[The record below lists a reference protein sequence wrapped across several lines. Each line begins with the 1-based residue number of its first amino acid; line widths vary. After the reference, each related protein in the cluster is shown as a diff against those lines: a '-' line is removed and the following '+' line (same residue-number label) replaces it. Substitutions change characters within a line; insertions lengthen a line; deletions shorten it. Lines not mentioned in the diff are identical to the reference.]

1 MQRQPA
7 IQAAPWGVAARPAR
21 GPGRGLF
28 YIGLSLGFLA
38 VGWLWWHNTPSLDS
52 TAADLFTAIG
62 RLTGLA
68 GAYLILIQLLL
79 MSRLRWLERVVGFD
93 DLTAWHRDGGALTVI
108 LLLAHTLFITLGYEA
123 TAHDGFF
130 GQSWELIR
138 YYPDVLMSYVALAL
152 FVGVGFTSIR
162 AIRRRMAYETW
173 YFLHFYVYL
182 ALGLGF
188 AHQFAD
194 GQEFMSSLPA
204 RVFWSAL
211 HIAVIAALL
220 YGRVWD
226 PVRLN
231 LRHRLRV
238 THVVPEGPGVVS
250 LHVGGRRLEEVR
262 AQPGQFFRWRFLTRD
277 GWWQA
282 HPFSLSAAPRPAG
295 LRITVKALGDH
306 SRSLRR
312 LRPGVRVLAE
322 GPYGGFTVDRR
333 VRDHVLLIA
342 GGIGIAPIRALLD
355 TLPPGRAV
363 LIYRART
370 ERDLVLRQE
379 IDAIAAQ
386 TGTRV
391 VYLAGASR
399 AALEPAAL
407 AQMVPDVGYRDVFV
421 CGPPGMVQAVMG
433 SLKRLKVPRRQIH
446 VDPFEM

>member
-1 MQRQPA
+1 MQQQ
-7 IQAAPWGVAARPAR
+7 QAVLPYPTRAWRAPRWAVY
-21 GPGRGLF
+21 GL
-28 YIGLSLGFLA
+28 LAVGFVA
-38 VGWLWWHNTPSLDS
+38 VGWLWWHNTPSLAA
-52 TAADLFTAIG
+52 TAGDQFTAIG

-68 GAYLILIQLLL
+68 AAYLILLQLLL
-79 MSRLRWLERVVGFD
+79 MSRLRWLDRAIGAQ
-93 DLTAWHRDGGALTVI
+93 DLTAWHRDAGALTVL

-123 TAHDGFF
+123 ASLKKVSGGFF
-130 GQSWELIR
+130 GQSWQLIR
-138 YYPDVLMSYVALAL
+138 QYPDVLMAYVALLL

-173 YFLHFYVYL
+173 YYLHFYVYL

-220 YGRVWD
+220 YGRIWAPLAV
-226 PVRLN
+226 N
-231 LRHRLRV
+231 MRHRLRV

-250 LHVGGRRLEEVR
+250 LYVSGRRLDELG
-262 AQPGQFFRWRFLTRD
+262 AQAGQFFRWRFLTRD

-282 HPFSLSAAPRPAG
+282 HPFSLSAAPGRTT

-312 LRPGVRVLAE
+312 LRPGVRVVAE
-322 GPYGGFTVDRR
+322 GPYGGFTADRR
-333 VRDHVLLIA
+333 ARDHVLLIA

-355 TLPPGRAV
+355 DLPPGRAV

-370 ERDLVLRQE
+370 ERDLVLRAE
-379 IDAIAAQ
+379 IDALAERTA
-386 TGTRV
+386 TRV
-391 VYLAGASR
+391 IYRAGAPR
-399 AALEPAAL
+399 EALSAPGI
-407 AQMVPDVGYRDVFV
+407 AQMVPDVTWRDVFV

-433 SLKRLKVPRRQIH
+433 ALRRLRVPKNQIH

>member
-7 IQAAPWGVAARPAR
+7 IPAAPWAARARPA
-21 GPGRGLF
+21 PGSGRWIF
-28 YIGLSLGFLA
+28 YAGVAIGA
-38 VGWLWWHNTPSLDS
+38 VAVTWLWWHNTPSLAG

-68 GAYLILIQLLL
+68 AAYLILLQLLL
-79 MSRLRWLERVVGFD
+79 MSRLRWLDRAMGFD

-108 LLLAHTLFITLGYEA
+108 LLLAHTVFITLGYEA
-123 TAHDGFF
+123 TAHDGFL

-138 YYPDVLMSYVALAL
+138 EYPDVLMAYVALAL

-173 YFLHFYVYL
+173 YYLHFYVYL
-182 ALGLGF
+182 GLGLGF

-211 HIAVIAALL
+211 HLSVIAALL
-220 YGRVWD
+220 YGRLLA
-226 PVRLN
+226 PLAFNR
-231 LRHRLRV
+231 RHRLRIAQ
-238 THVVPEGPGVVS
+238 VVPEGPGVVS
-250 LHVGGRRLEEVR
+250 LYVTGRRLPELR
-262 AQPGQFFRWRFLTRD
+262 AQAGQFFRWRFLTRD

-282 HPFSLSAAPRPAG
+282 HPFSLSAAPRPDSM
-295 LRITVKALGDH
+295 RITVKALGDH

-312 LRPGVRVLAE
+312 LRRGVRVLAE
-322 GPYGGFTVDRR
+322 GPYGGFTADRR

-355 TLPPGRAV
+355 ALPPGRAV
-363 LIYRART
+363 LIYRARS

-379 IDAIAAQ
+379 IDAIAAHS
-386 TGTRV
+386 GARV
-391 VYLAGASR
+391 VYLAGAPRS
-399 AALEPAAL
+399 ALEPAGL
-407 AQMVPDVGYRDVFV
+407 AHLVPDVAHRDVFV

-433 SLKRLKVPRRQIH
+433 SLKRLRVPRRQIH

>member
-1 MQRQPA
+1 MQQQPA
-7 IQAAPWGVAARPAR
+7 VVRLPDSAPGLRMPRWAVYGGLALGCVA
-21 GPGRGLF
+21 
-28 YIGLSLGFLA
+28 
-38 VGWLWWHNTPSLDS
+38 VVWLWWHNTPSLAD
-52 TAADLFTAIG
+52 TAADEFTAVG
-62 RLTGLA
+62 RLTGLIA
-68 GAYLILIQLLL
+68 AYLILLQLLL
-79 MSRLRWLERVVGFD
+79 MSRLRWLDRAIGAQ
-93 DLTAWHRDGGALTVI
+93 DLTAWHRDAGALTVL

-123 TAHDGFF
+123 TAHDRFF
-130 GQSWELIR
+130 GQSWQLIR
-138 YYPDVLMSYVALAL
+138 QYPDVLMAYVALLL

-173 YFLHFYVYL
+173 YYLHFYVYL

-204 RVFWSAL
+204 RIFWSAL
-211 HIAVIAALL
+211 HLSVIAALL
-220 YGRVWD
+220 YGRLWT
-226 PVRLN
+226 PLAAN

-250 LHVGGRRLEEVR
+250 LYVSGRRLPELG
-262 AQPGQFFRWRFLTRD
+262 AQAGQFFRWRFVTRD

-282 HPFSLSAAPRPAG
+282 HPFSLSAAPGATT

-322 GPYGGFTVDRR
+322 GPYGGFTADRR
-333 VRDHVLLIA
+333 VNDHVLLIA

-355 TLPPGRAV
+355 DLPPGRAV
-363 LIYRART
+363 LIYRARS
-370 ERDLVLRQE
+370 ERDLVLRAE
-379 IDAIAAQ
+379 IDALAAR

-391 VYLAGASR
+391 IYLAR
-399 AALEPAAL
+399 TPREALSAPSIG
-407 AQMVPDVGYRDVFV
+407 QMVPDVAWRDVFV
-421 CGPPGMVQAVMG
+421 CGPPGMVQAVLG
-433 SLKRLKVPRRQIH
+433 ALRRLKVPKRQIH